1 MFSEAMCNPSLCK
14 ISQFKR
20 LKTRVRASTDPSRRE
35 RDNTLLV
42 SAVNYVS
49 LKFLSAFMPTL
60 NKILHIND
68 INYH

>member
-20 LKTRVRASTDPSRRE
+20 LKTRVRPHTDPWRRE

-42 SAVNYVS
+42 VAVNYVG
-49 LKFLSAFMPTL
+49 LKILSAFIPTS
-60 NKILHIND
+60 NKMLHTNGRYIN
-68 INYH
+68 